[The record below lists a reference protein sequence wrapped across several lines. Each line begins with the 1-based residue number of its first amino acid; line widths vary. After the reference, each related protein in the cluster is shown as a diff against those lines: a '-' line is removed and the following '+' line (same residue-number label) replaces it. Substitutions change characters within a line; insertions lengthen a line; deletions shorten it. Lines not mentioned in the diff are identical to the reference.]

1 MMQAKQEM
9 EAIKAL
15 NTKVEGIVESGS
27 NDNGSWVKFA
37 DGTMICSGYISQTL
51 TRTTQRSDCGGYRT
65 SGVTVNF
72 PATFIETPQL
82 SLLDTS
88 STDFS
93 LGCRS
98 SSVNTSYFNVFWHAI
113 NSSSSQLNY
122 KADYIA
128 IGKWK

>member
-1 MMQAKQEM
+1 MSLLIKKILQSIRNMQSETITN
-9 EAIKAL
+9 ENGTAIKYP
-15 NTKVEGIVESGS
+15 
-27 NDNGSWVKFA
+27 
-37 DGTMICSGYISQTL
+37 DGWMICSGHISQTL
-51 TRTTQRSDCGGYRT
+51 ARTTQRSDCGGYRT

-113 NSSSSQLNY
+113 NSNSSQLNY
-122 KADYIA
+122 KADYVA
-128 IGKWK
+128 IGRWK

>member
-1 MMQAKQEM
+1 MQAKQEM

-37 DGTMICSGYISQTL
+37 DGTMICGGQISQTL
-51 TRTTQRSDCGGYRT
+51 TRATQRSGCGGYRT

-72 PATFIETPQL
+72 PTAFIETPQL

-93 LGCRS
+93 LNCRS
-98 SSVNTSYFNVFWHAI
+98 SSVNTSYFNVFWYAI
-113 NSSSSQLNY
+113 NSNSSQLNY

>member
-1 MMQAKQEM
+1 MSMPLKKILQSIKNMQIETITN
-9 EAIKAL
+9 ENGTAIK
-15 NTKVEGIVESGS
+15 
-27 NDNGSWVKFA
+27 FP
-37 DGTMICSGYISQTL
+37 DGTMLCSGQTSQTL
-51 TRTTQRSDCGGYRT
+51 TRATQRSDCGGYRT

-113 NSSSSQLNY
+113 NSNSSQLNY
-122 KADYIA
+122 KADYVA

>member
-1 MMQAKQEM
+1 MQAKNEM

-15 NTKVEGIVESGS
+15 SEKVAGIVESGS
-27 NDNGSWVKFA
+27 NDNGSWVKYS
-37 DGTMICSGYISQTL
+37 DGTMLCSGQISQTL
-51 TRTTQRSDCGGYRT
+51 TRATQRSDCGGYRT

-98 SSVNTSYFNVFWHAI
+98 SSVNTSYFNVFWYAI
-113 NSSSSQLNY
+113 NSNSSQLNY
-122 KADYIA
+122 KADYVA
-128 IGKWK
+128 IGRWK